1 MKMVLALDRP
11 APYTGTST
19 NLAYFRKH
27 PKQLTQANLKNAE
40 DFVKRFISSKSKIAA
55 YREAR
60 AFLDAAIA
68 KKGIVILF
76 DQDLNKKFINT
87 IGGRPNSY
95 NFRETWP
102 KKVISILEGVGAVS
116 LSEKLYNN
124 TSFEVAWSL

>member
-1 MKMVLALDRP
+1 MTDRTLLSIKP
-11 APYTGTST
+11 RVKNVG
-19 NLAYFRKH
+19 NL
-27 PKQLTQANLKNAE
+27 
-40 DFVKRFISSKSKIAA
+40 
-55 YREAR
+55 
-60 AFLDAAIA
+60 
-68 KKGIVILF
+68 
-76 DQDLNKKFINT
+76 NT